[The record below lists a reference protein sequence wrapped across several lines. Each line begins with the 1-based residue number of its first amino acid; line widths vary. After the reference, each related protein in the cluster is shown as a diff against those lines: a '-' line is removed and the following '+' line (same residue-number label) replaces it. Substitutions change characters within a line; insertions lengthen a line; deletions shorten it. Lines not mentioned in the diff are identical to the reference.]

1 MVGWNNGAT
10 EIFGYS
16 EPEALGKPM
25 SLLILE
31 DLSWARLSTPSL
43 LSKGCEIQTEGRLPA
58 ERWGRRK
65 DGTIF
70 PLEFS
75 LAGWK
80 TASGSFATAIVRDIT
95 ARKQAEQQVQL
106 QSTALSAAINSV
118 VITDVKGNIQWVNPA
133 FCRITGYTF
142 EEAVGQ
148 NPRVLKSGVQ
158 SKEYYA
164 TMWRTIA
171 SGKSWSGEFVNR
183 RKDGSLFTEAVSI
196 TPVRSERGVILHYIA
211 IKEDISALKKS
222 LSDLGRAH
230 EELEAKNV
238 VLDNAL
244 VEARTAAGAK
254 AAFLST
260 ISHELRTP
268 MNGVIGMTSLLR
280 ETKPLSDEQ
289 RDYIDIIT
297 SSGDILLTL
306 INDVPDF
313 SKIEASGMKMEW
325 VSLNIRHSLDETLK
339 PVAVRAREK
348 GLNLAVDIAPAVPAA
363 FMGDPVRLRQVI
375 SNLVDNAIKFTSKG
389 EVVVELRSKRLRPGI
404 HRLFFRIRDSGIGIG
419 AEKIGRLFKSF
430 SQVDSSMTRIYGG
443 TGLGLAISQRLVGL
457 MGGQIEVSSELG
469 MGSVFFF
476 DFEVAEA
483 PRTEPLDGSTNLKP
497 LANRRTLIVDYDKKP
512 LERPRSPEVAPTAAK
527 VELRATAKTHPRKIL
542 LAEDNP
548 VNRKLAGAMLRRLG
562 YEADVAQNGVEAVAA
577 CQSRTYDLVLMDV
590 QMPELD
596 GLEAT
601 RRIRAAEERQPVIV
615 AMTANAMKGDRDLCL
630 EAGMDDYLTKPVK
643 LTVLR
648 EVIISARHV
657 DSTSAAST
665 T

>member
-1 MVGWNNGAT
+1 
-10 EIFGYS
+10 
-16 EPEALGKPM
+16 
-25 SLLILE
+25 
-31 DLSWARLSTPSL
+31 
-43 LSKGCEIQTEGRLPA
+43 
-58 ERWGRRK
+58 
-65 DGTIF
+65 
-70 PLEFS
+70 
-75 LAGWK
+75 
-80 TASGSFATAIVRDIT
+80 
-95 ARKQAEQQVQL
+95 
-106 QSTALSAAINSV
+106 
-118 VITDVKGNIQWVNPA
+118 
-133 FCRITGYTF
+133 
-142 EEAVGQ
+142 
-148 NPRVLKSGVQ
+148 
-158 SKEYYA
+158 
-164 TMWRTIA
+164 
-171 SGKSWSGEFVNR
+171 
-183 RKDGSLFTEAVSI
+183 
-196 TPVRSERGVILHYIA
+196 
-211 IKEDISALKKS
+211 
-222 LSDLGRAH
+222 
-230 EELEAKNV
+230 
-238 VLDNAL
+238 
-244 VEARTAAGAK
+244 
-254 AAFLST
+254 
-260 ISHELRTP
+260 
-268 MNGVIGMTSLLR
+268 
-280 ETKPLSDEQ
+280 
-289 RDYIDIIT
+289 
-297 SSGDILLTL
+297 
-306 INDVPDF
+306 
-313 SKIEASGMKMEW
+313 
-325 VSLNIRHSLDETLK
+325 
-339 PVAVRAREK
+339 
-348 GLNLAVDIAPAVPAA
+348 
-363 FMGDPVRLRQVI
+363 
-375 SNLVDNAIKFTSKG
+375 
-389 EVVVELRSKRLRPGI
+389 
-404 HRLFFRIRDSGIGIG
+404 
-419 AEKIGRLFKSF
+419 
-430 SQVDSSMTRIYGG
+430 
-443 TGLGLAISQRLVGL
+443 